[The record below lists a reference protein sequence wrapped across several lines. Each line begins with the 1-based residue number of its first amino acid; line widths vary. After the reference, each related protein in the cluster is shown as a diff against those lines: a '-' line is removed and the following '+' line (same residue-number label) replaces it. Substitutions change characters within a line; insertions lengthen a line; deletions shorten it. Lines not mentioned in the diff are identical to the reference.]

1 MERVSIT
8 ERPDWREKA
17 HEYGFN
23 FHTMY
28 GEPYWCED
36 AYYKL
41 TLAQVEKLE
50 EVTAELHQMCL
61 KVVEKVIASDEL
73 MTKFRIPK
81 HTWSFVRQSWLTH
94 QPSLYS
100 RLDLAWDG
108 TGEPKLLE
116 NNADTPTSLYEAA
129 FFQWI
134 WLEDQLNAGNLPEG
148 SDQFNSLQE
157 KLIDRFV
164 ELREQYGFQL
174 LHLTCCRDTVE
185 DRGTIQYLQDC
196 ATEAEIA
203 TEFLY
208 IDDIGLGEKG
218 QFTDLQD
225 QVISNLFKL
234 YPWEFMLREMFSTK
248 LEDAGVRWLEPA
260 WKSIISNKALLPLL
274 WEMFPNHPNLLPLIL
289 RKMIIRKWK
298 NMWLNRSSPVKAQTC
313 RSLRTAKPLQQRKVR
328 MAKKG

>member
-1 MERVSIT
+1 M
-8 ERPDWREKA
+8 
-17 HEYGFN
+17 
-23 FHTMY
+23 
-28 GEPYWCED
+28 
-36 AYYKL
+36 
-41 TLAQVEKLE
+41 
-50 EVTAELHQMCL
+50 
-61 KVVEKVIASDEL
+61 
-73 MTKFRIPK
+73 
-81 HTWSFVRQSWLTH
+81 RQSWLTH

-208 IDDIGLGEKG
+208 IDEIGLGEKRPVHG
-218 QFTDLQD
+218 FTGSGD
-225 QVISNLFKL
+225 F
-234 YPWEFMLREMFSTK
+234 
-248 LEDAGVRWLEPA
+248 
-260 WKSIISNKALLPLL
+260 
-274 WEMFPNHPNLLPLIL
+274 
-289 RKMIIRKWK
+289 
-298 NMWLNRSSPVKAQTC
+298 
-313 RSLRTAKPLQQRKVR
+313 
-328 MAKKG
+328 